1 MKKLTSILAALS
13 LSLNIL
19 TFPVNAAELSLPATY
34 QEVLDAFNSMYD
46 TSYQFATEQQ
56 LEKVNSSADDAYA
69 FFTAMSADEFWD
81 YLYDLYQADV
91 NMCKTSGNTSVPDLP
106 EVYEDTI
113 NRFNAAYGTSYQ
125 FASEEQL
132 LKMNSSA
139 DDAYAFFTAMS
150 ADEFWD
156 YLYGLY
162 QLDVSTSEADPAEVS
177 DHSTKASVVRANL
190 VHSVQK
196 YYSSSNSNSY
206 LALDA
211 YYAPGNL
218 NQYTSVQNFYSV
230 IAEYPAYDVYAWSYS
245 YLNSAQQVKIT
256 YRYDRY
262 LSANIT
268 DAVAYTGTVTF
279 TAGS

>member
-34 QEVLDAFNSMYD
+34 QDVLDAFNSMYD

-56 LEKVNSSADDAYA
+56 LEKVNSSVDSAAA

-81 YLYDLYQADV
+81 YLYDLYQADL
-91 NMCKTSGNTSVPDLP
+91 NMSKTSGNSFVPDLP

-132 LKMNSSA
+132 LKVNSSA

-177 DHSTKASVVRANL
+177 DQSTKASVVRANL
-190 VHSVQK
+190 IHSVQK
-196 YYSSSNSNSY
+196 YYYSTYNY

-211 YYAPGNL
+211 YYSPGNL
-218 NQYTSVQNFYSV
+218 NQYTSIQNFYSV

-256 YRYDRY
+256 YRYDKY